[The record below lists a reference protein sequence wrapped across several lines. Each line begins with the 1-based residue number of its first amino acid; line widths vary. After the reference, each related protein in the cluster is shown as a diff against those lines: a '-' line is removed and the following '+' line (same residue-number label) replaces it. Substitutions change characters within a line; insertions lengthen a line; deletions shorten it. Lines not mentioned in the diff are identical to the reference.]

1 MLIAYSYPEATLSRF
16 IFFVLMVLALAGCE
30 AANNNEGAT
39 ATVEPAT
46 ATAPLPS
53 PAPAATATP
62 EPVTLPEPPA
72 RTVMV
77 HLFEWTWP
85 DIALECENFLGPT
98 GYVAVQ
104 VSPPQE
110 HLVLPEQPWW
120 QRYQPVSYQLVSRS
134 GDRAQF
140 AEMVERCAA
149 VGVDVYVDAVINH
162 MSGMEEGVGS
172 AGTAFTHYEYPGLYS
187 FDDFYHCGLAA
198 NDDIAHYRDAEMV
211 RTCELLNLADLDL
224 GQEDVRAK
232 VVGYLSDLLSLGV
245 AGFRIDAAKHM
256 YPDQI
261 ATILSQL
268 PGEPYI
274 FQEVIEGAGEPI
286 TADEYT
292 SIGDVAEF
300 GYGQELSRVFRQ
312 GTIARLRDLGES
324 ALLLPSTEA
333 VVFVDNHDNQRGHGS
348 GGGVLTHEDGALYEL
363 GVVFMLA
370 YPYGYPRVMSSY
382 TFENG
387 DQGPPAL
394 EDGST
399 DPVYDSGEDEPD
411 CFDGWVCEH
420 RWGPIAGMVGFHNFT
435 SPNFFISD
443 WWDNGSDQIAF
454 GRGDA
459 GFVVI
464 NRSEVEL
471 SRTFQTSMAPGE
483 YCNVIEGALVVEE
496 NRLSCTVPTITV
508 DESGQAEISVAPMR
522 AAALHVGARE

>member
-1 MLIAYSYPEATLSRF
+1 ML
-16 IFFVLMVLALAGCE
+16 FFALLVLCLVGCD
-30 AANNNEGAT
+30 AAEDDGPPGTVTVGA
-39 ATVEPAT
+39 AT
-46 ATAPLPS
+46 ATAPAVA
-53 PAPAATATP
+53 PAPTATATA

-85 DIALECENFLGPT
+85 DVALECENFLGPA

-140 AEMVERCAA
+140 AEMVARCAA
-149 VGVDVYVDAVINH
+149 VGVDIYADAVINH
-162 MSGMEEGVGS
+162 MSGMESGVGS
-172 AGTAFTHYEYPGLYS
+172 AGTAFTHYDYPGLYS

-198 NDDIAHYRDAEMV
+198 NDDIAHYHDADMV

-245 AGFRIDAAKHM
+245 AGFRIDAAKHL

-261 ATILSQL
+261 ATIAAQL

-274 FQEVIEGAGEPI
+274 FQEVIQGADEPI
-286 TADEYT
+286 TAAEYT
-292 SIGDVAEF
+292 HIGDVTEF
-300 GYGQELSRVFRQ
+300 GYGQEVSRQFRQ

-333 VVFVDNHDNQRGHGS
+333 VVFIDNHDNQRGHGA
-348 GGGVLTHEDGALYEL
+348 GGGVLMHEDGALYEL

-370 YPYGYPRVMSSY
+370 YPYGYPKVMSSY

-394 EDGST
+394 EDGRT
-399 DPVYDSGEDEPD
+399 DPVYDPGEEEPD

-435 SPNFFISD
+435 APNFVISD
-443 WWDNGSDQIAF
+443 WWDNGGDQIAF

-464 NRSEVEL
+464 NRGEAEL
-471 SRTFQTSMAPGE
+471 RRTFQTSMAPGV

-496 NRLSCTVPTITV
+496 NRLSCTGPTVRV
-508 DESGQAEISVAPMR
+508 DGSGQAGITAPPMR
-522 AAALHVGARE
+522 AVAIHVGARLP